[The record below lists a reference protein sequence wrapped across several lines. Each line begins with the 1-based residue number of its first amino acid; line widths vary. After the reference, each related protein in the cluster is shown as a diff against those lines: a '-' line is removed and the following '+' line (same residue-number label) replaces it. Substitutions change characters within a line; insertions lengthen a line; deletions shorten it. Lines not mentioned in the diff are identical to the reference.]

1 MTKTVFGLGVLAAVL
16 LLAGAPLMIVL
27 MNGSDIA
34 VLIGAAVLLIALG
47 WFFFAPRKAIHAT
60 SEGKNQSIEIIV
72 KGGYSPDTIQATVG
86 VPLHITFDRQESG
99 SCTEKVLIPAFRIS
113 ADLPAN
119 RRTVVTFTPDTPGT
133 YEFAC
138 GMNMVHGKLIIK
150 PAGAP
155 TVESEKV
162 QTPLEAP
169 DEYQSSGLELWAQS
183 ESDATIGRVAEIRD
197 LTRRVIIGAVLT
209 LPVLIAVM
217 GDALGVNMPSVLMN
231 HWTQLALITPVM
243 FYVGAP
249 IHTIGWLTLR
259 HRSAEMN
266 TLITLGTSAA
276 YGYSV
281 LATFAPRILP
291 TNVRAVYFEAVGVI
305 ITLIL
310 FGRLLETRAKA
321 GTGEAIR
328 ALLDLQPPT
337 ARVLR
342 NDSEIEIPVEQVLV
356 GDVVIVRPGEKI
368 PVDGIVVS
376 GRSAV
381 DESMVTGE
389 SIPVEKEQDVIVI
402 GGTLNGTG
410 SLHIRTTKIGV
421 NTVLAQIIKMVQQA
435 QATKAPIQ
443 RLADS
448 ISSIFVPAVIAISI
462 LTFASWYI
470 LGPAPAFT
478 YALVAAVSVLI
489 IACPCALGL
498 ATPLSIMVS
507 TGKGAQA
514 GVLIRSA
521 EALETAHKID
531 SVILDKT
538 GTITAGKPL
547 LTDVV
552 ALPGFDE
559 NQVLR
564 LVASAER
571 ESEHPLASAIVNG
584 ANAKGLNLA
593 KFDEFSSVTGQGVRA
608 LVENYVV
615 LVGNRKLLD
624 ENSIDSEAL
633 VEIENRLAGQGK
645 TPMLVAINGK
655 AAGVVAVAD
664 TVRLTSLASISA
676 LQRLGLRT
684 LMITGDNARTANAIG
699 AQVGILEADIRS
711 QVLPENKA
719 SAVAEL
725 QKQGHLVA
733 MVGDGIN
740 DAPAL
745 AQADVGFAIASGTD
759 AAIEAA
765 DITLMSGSLKGVVTA
780 IELSRSTM
788 TNIRQNLFFALIYN
802 GLGLPIAAGV
812 LYPVIGLRLSPM
824 IAAGAMAL
832 SSLSVVLNA
841 NRLRSWHPSP

>member
-1 MTKTVFGLGVLAAVL
+1 MSGSDTAVL
-16 LLAGAPLMIVL
+16 LGAGI
-27 MNGSDIA
+27 
-34 VLIGAAVLLIALG
+34 LLLALG
-47 WFFFAPRKAIHAT
+47 WFFFAPRKATHAA
-60 SEGKNQSIEIIV
+60 SEGANQSIEVIV

-99 SCTEKVLIPAFRIS
+99 SCTEKVIFPAFRVA

-119 RRTVVTFTPDTPGT
+119 RRTTVIFTPDAPGIF
-133 YEFAC
+133 EFAC
-138 GMNMVHGKLIIK
+138 GMNMVHGKLIINPAVSSATDYPKDFTHSDK
-150 PAGAP
+150 PI
-155 TVESEKV
+155 E
-162 QTPLEAP
+162 L
-169 DEYQSSGLELWAQS
+169 DSGGLNVFAEN
-183 ESDATIGRVAEIRD
+183 EDDAALGRVEEIRD
-197 LTRRVIIGAVLT
+197 LTRRVIVGTVLT
-209 LPVLIAVM
+209 LPVLMAVM
-217 GDALGVNMPSVLMN
+217 GDALGINIPSLLMS
-231 HWTQLALITPVM
+231 HWTQFALVTPVM
-243 FYVGAP
+243 LYVGAP
-249 IHTIGWLTLR
+249 IHSIGWLTLR

-266 TLITLGTSAA
+266 TLITLGTTAA

-281 LATFAPRILP
+281 LATFVPRILP
-291 TNVRAVYFEAVGVI
+291 TNVRSVYFEAVGVI

-310 FGRLLETRAKA
+310 FGRLLEVRAKA

-342 NDSEIEIPVEQVLV
+342 ANVEIEIPVEQVLV
-356 GDVVIVRPGEKI
+356 GDEVIVRPGEKI
-368 PVDGIVVS
+368 PVDGTVET
-376 GRSAV
+376 GHSAV

-389 SIPVEKEQDVIVI
+389 SIPVEKVPGDIVI
-402 GGTLNGTG
+402 GATINGSG
-410 SLHIRTTKIGV
+410 SLHIRTTKVGV

-462 LTFASWYI
+462 LTFTSWYI
-470 LGPAPAFT
+470 LGPAPTFT

-538 GTITAGKPL
+538 GTITAGKPV

-552 ALPGFDE
+552 
-559 NQVLR
+559 VLEGVDADY
-564 LVASAER
+564 LLGVVASAER
-571 ESEHPLASAIVNG
+571 ESEHPLASAILAG
-584 ANAKGLNLA
+584 AKEKGLILSQVA
-593 KFDEFSSVTGQGVRA
+593 EFNSLTGRGVRA
-608 LVENYVV
+608 RVNENEV
-615 LVGNRKLLD
+615 LVGNEKLLQ
-624 ENSIDSEAL
+624 ENSIDAKAL
-633 VEIENRLAGQGK
+633 VEIADRLSGQGK
-645 TPMLVAINGK
+645 TPMLVALNGK
-655 AAGVVAVAD
+655 AAGVIGVAD
-664 TVRLTSLASISA
+664 TVRPTSVASIAA
-676 LQRLGLRT
+676 LQHLGLRT
-684 LMITGDNARTANAIG
+684 LMITGDNPRTANAIG
-699 AQVGILEADIRS
+699 VQVGISEADIRA

-725 QKQGHLVA
+725 QRQGRLVA

-745 AQADVGFAIASGTD
+745 AQADVGFAVASGTD
-759 AAIEAA
+759 VAIEAA
-765 DITLMSGSLKGVVTA
+765 EITLMSGSLKGVVTA

-802 GLGLPIAAGV
+802 GLGIPIAAGV
-812 LYPVIGLRLSPM
+812 LFPLLGLRLSPM
-824 IAAGAMAL
+824 IAAAAMAL

-841 NRLRSWHPSP
+841 NRLRRWHPSI

>member
-1 MTKTVFGLGVLAAVL
+1 MTGT
-16 LLAGAPLMIVL
+16 
-27 MNGSDIA
+27 DIA
-34 VLIGAAVLLIALG
+34 VLIGAAVLLLALG
-47 WFFFAPRKAIHAT
+47 WFFFAPRRAT
-60 SEGKNQSIEIIV
+60 QARYEGTGQSIDIIV

-86 VPLHITFDRQESG
+86 VPLRITFDRQESG
-99 SCTEKVLIPAFRIS
+99 SCTEKVIIPAFRIA

-119 RRTVVTFTPDTPGT
+119 RRTTIVLTPDTPGV

-138 GMNMVHGKLIIK
+138 GMNMVHGKLIIN
-150 PAGAP
+150 PANVSAG
-155 TVESEKV
+155 TTLENKTNNENDLEHIDGSGDLGNSV
-162 QTPLEAP
+162 Q
-169 DEYQSSGLELWAQS
+169 DER
-183 ESDATIGRVAEIRD
+183 DAAIGRVEEIRD
-197 LTRRVIIGAVLT
+197 LTPRVIVGALLT

-217 GDALGVNMPSVLMN
+217 GDAIGIGIPSLLMN
-231 HWTQLALITPVM
+231 HWTQFILITPVM
-243 FYVGAP
+243 VWVGAP

-276 YGYSV
+276 YSFSV
-281 LATFAPRILP
+281 LVTFAPRVLP
-291 TNVRAVYFEAVGVI
+291 TNVRGVYFEAVGVI

-310 FGRLLETRAKA
+310 FGRLLEVKAKA

-337 ARVLR
+337 ARVR
-342 NDSEIEIPVEQVLV
+342 RGNEEIEIPIEQVLV
-356 GDVVIVRPGEKI
+356 GEEIVVRPGEKI
-368 PVDGIVVS
+368 PVDGIVET
-376 GRSAV
+376 GHSAV

-389 SIPVEKEQDVIVI
+389 SIPIEKVPGDAVI
-402 GGTLNGTG
+402 GATLNGTG
-410 SLHIRTTKIGV
+410 SLHIRTTKIGA
-421 NTVLAQIIKMVQQA
+421 NTVLAQIIKLVQQA

-462 LTFASWYI
+462 LTFTSWYI
-470 LGPAPAFT
+470 LGPAPTFT
-478 YALVAAVSVLI
+478 YALVATVSVLI

-507 TGKGAQA
+507 TGKGAQS

-538 GTITAGKPL
+538 GTITAGKPVL
-547 LTDVV
+547 IDVIV
-552 ALPGFDE
+552 LDGFDA
-559 NQVLR
+559 NTLLA
-564 LVASAER
+564 LVASAEW
-571 ESEHPLASAIVNG
+571 ESEHPLAAAIVQG
-584 ANAKGLNLA
+584 ASERALA
-593 KFDEFSSVTGQGVRA
+593 LSVVTDFNSLTGRGVRA
-608 LVENYVV
+608 SIDQHDV
-615 LVGNRKLLD
+615 LIGNKLLLD
-624 ENSIDSEAL
+624 ENRVNSTAL
-633 VEIENRLAGQGK
+633 ITIADRLSVEGK
-645 TPMLVAINGK
+645 TAMLVAVDGM
-655 AAGVVAVAD
+655 AAGVIGVAD
-664 TVRLTSLASISA
+664 TIRPTSGAAIAA

-684 LMITGDNARTANAIG
+684 LMITGDNPRTANSIG
-699 AQVGILEADIRS
+699 AQVGISESDIQS

-745 AQADVGFAIASGTD
+745 AQADVGFAIATGTD

-780 IELSRSTM
+780 IELSRATM

-802 GLGLPIAAGV
+802 GIGLPIAAGV
-812 LYPVIGLRLSPM
+812 LYPVLGLRLSPM
-824 IAAGAMAL
+824 IAAAAMAL
-832 SSLSVVLNA
+832 SSLSVVFNA
-841 NRLRSWHPSP
+841 NRLRSWQPSTTVGY

>member
-1 MTKTVFGLGVLAAVL
+1 MT
-16 LLAGAPLMIVL
+16 
-27 MNGSDIA
+27 GSDIF
-34 VLIGAAVLLIALG
+34 VLIGAAVLLVTLG
-47 WFFFAPRKAIHAT
+47 WFFFAPRRAT
-60 SEGKNQSIEIIV
+60 QVLSEGAEQSIDIIV

-86 VPLHITFDRQESG
+86 SPLRITFDRQESG
-99 SCTEKVLIPAFRIS
+99 SCTEKVIIPAFRIA

-119 RRTVVTFTPDTPGT
+119 RRTTVVFTPDIPGI

-138 GMNMVHGKLIIK
+138 GMNMVHGKLIIN
-150 PAGAP
+150 P
-155 TVESEKV
+155 TNEPPVMGVENKNTDENENGHIHGPSN
-162 QTPLEAP
+162 LESSAQ
-169 DEYQSSGLELWAQS
+169 DER
-183 ESDATIGRVAEIRD
+183 DAVIGRVLEIRD
-197 LTRRVIIGAVLT
+197 LTRRVIVGAVLT

-217 GDALGVNMPSVLMN
+217 GDALGINMPVILMN
-231 HWTQLALITPVM
+231 HWTQFVLITPVM
-243 FYVGAP
+243 FYAGAP

-266 TLITLGTSAA
+266 TLITLGTTAA
-276 YGYSV
+276 YGFSV
-281 LATFAPRILP
+281 LVTFAPGMLP
-291 TNVRAVYFEAVGVI
+291 TSVRGVYFEAVGVI

-310 FGRLLETRAKA
+310 FGRLLEVKAKA

-337 ARVLR
+337 ARVFR
-342 NDSEIEIPVEQVLV
+342 NNVEIEIPVEQVLV
-356 GDVVIVRPGEKI
+356 GDKVIVRPGEKI
-368 PVDGIVVS
+368 PVDGIVET

-389 SIPVEKEQDVIVI
+389 SIPVEKVPGDIVI
-402 GGTLNGTG
+402 GATLNGTG
-410 SLHIRTTKIGV
+410 SLHIRTTKVGV
-421 NTVLAQIIKMVQQA
+421 NTVLAQIIKLVQQA
-435 QATKAPIQ
+435 QASKAPIQ

-462 LTFASWYI
+462 LTFAAWYI
-470 LGPAPAFT
+470 LGPTPAFT

-538 GTITAGKPL
+538 GTITVGKPI

-552 ALPGFDE
+552 VVGGIEANTL
-559 NQVLR
+559 LTY
-564 LVASAER
+564 VAAAER
-571 ESEHPLASAIVNG
+571 ESEHPLASAIIEG
-584 ANAKGLNLA
+584 ASERGLILSKVA
-593 KFDEFSSVTGQGVRA
+593 EFNSFTGRGVRA
-608 LVENYVV
+608 LVDKNEI
-615 LVGNRKLLD
+615 LIGNKLLLD
-624 ENSIDSEAL
+624 ENKVDSTVLITIAD
-633 VEIENRLAGQGK
+633 RLSEEGK
-645 TPMLVAINGK
+645 TPMLVALNGQ
-655 AAGVVAVAD
+655 AAGVIGVAD
-664 TVRLTSLASISA
+664 TIRATSMASIAA

-684 LMITGDNARTANAIG
+684 LMITGDNPRTAKAIG
-699 AQVGILEADIRS
+699 AQVGIPETDIRS
-711 QVLPENKA
+711 QILPENKA
-719 SAVAEL
+719 AAVAEL
-725 QKQGHLVA
+725 QRQGHLVA

-759 AAIEAA
+759 VAIEAA

-788 TNIRQNLFFALIYN
+788 TNIQQNLFFALIYN

-812 LYPVIGLRLSPM
+812 LYPILGLRLSPM
-824 IAAGAMAL
+824 IAAAAMAL

-841 NRLRSWHPSP
+841 NRLRGWQSSI

>member
-1 MTKTVFGLGVLAAVL
+1 
-16 LLAGAPLMIVL
+16 

-34 VLIGAAVLLIALG
+34 VLIGAVFLLIVLA
-47 WFFFAPRKAIHAT
+47 WFFFAPRKATQAT
-60 SEGKNQSIEIIV
+60 TQGNNQSVEIIV

-86 VPLHITFDRQESG
+86 IPVQITFDRQESG
-99 SCTEKVLIPAFRIS
+99 SCTEKVIIPAFRIA

-119 RRTVVTFTPDTPGT
+119 RRTIVTFTPNTPGT

-138 GMNMVHGKLIIK
+138 GMNMVHGKIIIS
-150 PAGAP
+150 PAGVSDTDNKDVQAGLDSP
-155 TVESEKV
+155 VEAEPPGLGLFV
-162 QTPLEAP
+162 Q
-169 DEYQSSGLELWAQS
+169 DEN
-183 ESDATIGRVAEIRD
+183 DAAIGRVAEIRD
-197 LTRRVIIGAVLT
+197 LTRRVVIGAVLT

-217 GDALGVNMPSVLMN
+217 GDALGISIPSFLMN
-231 HWTQLALITPVM
+231 HWLQFALITPVM

-249 IHTIGWLTLR
+249 IHSIGWLTLR

-266 TLITLGTSAA
+266 TLITLGTTAA

-310 FGRLLETRAKA
+310 FGRLLEVRAKA

-342 NDSEIEIPVEQVLV
+342 NNAEIEIPVEQVVV
-356 GDVVIVRPGEKI
+356 GDEVIVRPGEKI
-368 PVDGIVVS
+368 PVDGLVES

-389 SIPVEKEQDVIVI
+389 SIPVEKGQGDIVI
-402 GGTLNGTG
+402 GATLNGTG
-410 SLHIRTTKIGV
+410 ALHIRTTRVGV

-478 YALVAAVSVLI
+478 YSLVAAVSVLI

-547 LTDVV
+547 LTDVF
-552 ALPGFDE
+552 ALTSFEED
-559 NQVLR
+559 QVLR

-571 ESEHPLASAIVNG
+571 ESEHPLASAILNG
-584 ANAKGLNLA
+584 ASTKGLVLS
-593 KFDEFSSVTGQGVRA
+593 KIEEFSSLTGRGVRA
-608 LVENYVV
+608 LVDGNIV

-624 ENSIDSEAL
+624 EYDIDSSEL
-633 VEIENRLAGQGK
+633 VNIENRLSGEGK
-645 TPMLVAINGK
+645 TAMLVALNGK

-664 TVRLTSLASISA
+664 TVRPTSSASIAA
-676 LQRLGLRT
+676 LQSLGLRT
-684 LMITGDNARTANAIG
+684 LMITGDNPRTANAIG
-699 AQVGILEADIRS
+699 AQVGISESNIRS

-719 SAVAEL
+719 SAVIEL
-725 QKQGHLVA
+725 QKEGHLVA

-745 AQADVGFAIASGTD
+745 AQADVGFAIATGTD
-759 AAIEAA
+759 VAIEAA

-812 LYPVIGLRLSPM
+812 LYPVLGLRLSPM

-841 NRLRSWHPSP
+841 NRLRYWHLSL

>member
-1 MTKTVFGLGVLAAVL
+1 MS
-16 LLAGAPLMIVL
+16 
-27 MNGSDIA
+27 GSDLA
-34 VLIGAAVLLIALG
+34 VLIGAIVLLLTLG
-47 WFFFAPRKAIHAT
+47 WFFFAPRKAIQAT
-60 SEGKNQSIEIIV
+60 SEGKDQSIEIIV

-86 VPLHITFDRQESG
+86 VPLRITFDRQESG
-99 SCTEKVLIPAFRIS
+99 SCTEKVIIPAFHIA

-119 RRTVVTFTPDTPGT
+119 RRTTVVFTPDTAGI

-138 GMNMVHGKLIIK
+138 GMNMVHGKLIIN
-150 PAGAP
+150 PAGSSVADNLKDQIP
-155 TVESEKV
+155 VEESIETNSYELDV
-162 QTPLEAP
+162 FAQ
-169 DEYQSSGLELWAQS
+169 DEN
-183 ESDATIGRVAEIRD
+183 DAAIGRVAEIQD
-197 LTRRVIIGAVLT
+197 LTRRVVIGAVLT

-217 GDALGVNMPSVLMN
+217 GDAMGIDIPSLLMN
-231 HWTQLALITPVM
+231 HWTQFALISPVM

-249 IHTIGWLTLR
+249 IHSVGWLTLR

-276 YGYSV
+276 YCYSV

-291 TNVRAVYFEAVGVI
+291 ANVRAVYFEAVGVI

-310 FGRLLETRAKA
+310 FGRLLEVRAKA

-342 NDSEIEIPVEQVLV
+342 DKAEIEIPVEQVLV
-356 GDVVIVRPGEKI
+356 GDEVIVRPGEKI
-368 PVDGIVVS
+368 PVDGIVET

-389 SIPVEKEQDVIVI
+389 SIPVAKGEGDIVI
-402 GGTLNGTG
+402 GATLNGTG
-410 SLHIRTTKIGV
+410 SLHIRTTKVGV
-421 NTVLAQIIKMVQQA
+421 NTVLAQIIKLVQQA

-462 LTFASWYI
+462 LTFAGWYI

-538 GTITAGKPL
+538 GTITVGKPL

-552 ALPGFDE
+552 ALEGFDADF
-559 NQVLR
+559 LLT

-571 ESEHPLASAIVNG
+571 ESEHPLASAIIEG
-584 ANAKGLNLA
+584 ANAKGLILS
-593 KFDEFSSVTGQGVRA
+593 KIEEFDSLTGRGVRA
-608 LVENYVV
+608 LVDKDDV
-615 LVGNRKLLD
+615 LVGNKQLLD
-624 ENSIDSEAL
+624 ENGIDSGAL
-633 VEIENRLAGQGK
+633 VEIANRLSGEGK
-645 TPMLVAINGK
+645 TPMLVALNGK
-655 AAGVVAVAD
+655 SAGVVGVAD
-664 TVRLTSLASISA
+664 TVRPTSAKSIA
-676 LQRLGLRT
+676 TLQRLGIRT
-684 LMITGDNARTANAIG
+684 LMITGDNPRTANAIG
-699 AQVGILEADIRS
+699 IQVGIPEADIRS

-719 SAVAEL
+719 NAVVEL
-725 QKQGHLVA
+725 QKQGRLVA

-745 AQADVGFAIASGTD
+745 AQADVGFAVASGTD
-759 AAIEAA
+759 VAIEAA
-765 DITLMSGSLKGVVTA
+765 DITLMSGSLKGVVIA

-802 GLGLPIAAGV
+802 GLGLPIAAGA
-812 LYPVIGLRLSPM
+812 LYPLFGLRLSPM
-824 IAAGAMAL
+824 IAAAAMAL

-841 NRLRSWHPSP
+841 NRLRSWHPSI

>member
-1 MTKTVFGLGVLAAVL
+1 MSGSDLAVLITAGAL
-16 LLAGAPLMIVL
+16 LLALA
-27 MNGSDIA
+27 
-34 VLIGAAVLLIALG
+34 
-47 WFFFAPRKAIHAT
+47 WFFFAPRKATHTT
-60 SEGKNQSIEIIV
+60 SEGNNQSIEIIV
-72 KGGYSPDTIQATVG
+72 KGGYSPDTIQATAG
-86 VPLHITFDRQESG
+86 VPLHIIFDRQESG
-99 SCTEKVLIPAFRIS
+99 SCTEKVIIPAFRIA

-119 RRTVVTFTPDTPGT
+119 RRTTVVFTPDTPGT

-138 GMNMVHGKLIIK
+138 GMNMVHGKLIVN
-150 PAGAP
+150 PASSAVADNLNFLAP
-155 TVESEKV
+155 SEKS
-162 QTPLEAP
+162 
-169 DEYQSSGLELWAQS
+169 DEIGSSSLGVFAQD
-183 ESDATIGRVAEIRD
+183 ENDAAIGRVAEIRD

-209 LPVLIAVM
+209 VPVLAVVM
-217 GDALGVNMPSVLMN
+217 GNALGISMPSLLTN
-231 HWTQLALITPVM
+231 HWTQFALITPVM

-249 IHTIGWLTLR
+249 IHSIGWLTLR

-266 TLITLGTSAA
+266 TLITLGTTAA

-281 LATFAPRILP
+281 LATFAPRVLP

-310 FGRLLETRAKA
+310 FGRLLEVRAKA

-342 NDSEIEIPVEQVLV
+342 NNVETEIPVEQVLV
-356 GDVVIVRPGEKI
+356 GDEVIVRPGEKI
-368 PVDGIVVS
+368 PVDGIVES

-389 SIPVEKEQDVIVI
+389 SIPVEKGSGDIVI
-402 GGTLNGTG
+402 GATVNGTG
-410 SLHIRTTKIGV
+410 SLHIRTSKVGV
-421 NTVLAQIIKMVQQA
+421 NTVLAQIIKLVQQA

-462 LTFASWYI
+462 LTFAGWYI

-538 GTITAGKPL
+538 GTITSGKPV
-547 LTDVV
+547 LTDIYVIEG
-552 ALPGFDE
+552 ADE
-559 NQVLR
+559 NSLLA

-571 ESEHPLASAIVNG
+571 ESEHPLASAIIDG
-584 ANAKGLNLA
+584 ATERGLKLSEVT
-593 KFDEFSSVTGQGVRA
+593 EFSSLTGRGVRA
-608 LVENYVV
+608 LVDRREIII
-615 LVGNRKLLD
+615 GNRLLFD
-624 ENSIDSEAL
+624 ENRIDSTAL
-633 VEIENRLAGQGK
+633 VAIADRFSEEGK
-645 TPMLVAINGK
+645 TPMLVALDGK
-655 AAGVVAVAD
+655 AVGVIGVAD
-664 TVRLTSLASISA
+664 TIRPTSVASIAA
-676 LQRLGLRT
+676 LQHLGLRT
-684 LMITGDNARTANAIG
+684 LMITGDNSRTANAIG
-699 AQVGILEADIRS
+699 AQVGIPEADIRS
-711 QVLPENKA
+711 QIVPENKA
-719 SAVAEL
+719 AAVAEL
-725 QKQGHLVA
+725 QKQGRLVA

-759 AAIEAA
+759 VAIEAA

-802 GLGLPIAAGV
+802 GIGLPIAAGA
-812 LYPVIGLRLSPM
+812 LYPLLGLRLNPM
-824 IAAGAMAL
+824 IAAAAMAL

-841 NRLRSWHPSP
+841 NRLRRWHPLV

>member
-1 MTKTVFGLGVLAAVL
+1 MD
-16 LLAGAPLMIVL
+16 
-27 MNGSDIA
+27 GSDLT
-34 VLIGAAVLLIALG
+34 VLIGAIVFLLAIG
-47 WFFFAPRKAIHAT
+47 WFFFAPRKATHT
-60 SEGKNQSIEIIV
+60 TREGKDQSIEIIV
-72 KGGYSPDTIQATVG
+72 KGGYSPDTIQALAG

-99 SCTEKVLIPAFRIS
+99 SCTEKVIIPAFRIA

-119 RRTVVTFTPDTPGT
+119 HRTEVVFTPDTPGV

-138 GMNMVHGKLIIK
+138 GMNMVHGKLIVSS
-150 PAGAP
+150 PAIS
-155 TVESEKV
+155 TVDISKDPALSEESTEPESNGLGSFA
-162 QTPLEAP
+162 Q
-169 DEYQSSGLELWAQS
+169 DEN
-183 ESDATIGRVAEIRD
+183 DAVIGRVAEIRD
-197 LTRRVIIGAVLT
+197 LTRRVAIGAVLT

-217 GDALGVNMPSVLMN
+217 GDALGINIPSLLMS
-231 HWTQLALITPVM
+231 HWTQFALVTPVM

-249 IHTIGWLTLR
+249 IHSIGWLTLR

-266 TLITLGTSAA
+266 TLITLGTTAA

-291 TNVRAVYFEAVGVI
+291 ANVRAVYFEAVGVI

-310 FGRLLETRAKA
+310 FGRLLEVRAKA

-342 NDSEIEIPVEQVLV
+342 NNAEIEIPVEQVLV
-356 GDVVIVRPGEKI
+356 GDEVIVRPGEKI
-368 PVDGIVVS
+368 PVDGIVET
-376 GRSAV
+376 GHSAV

-389 SIPVEKEQDVIVI
+389 SIPVEKREGDIVI
-402 GGTLNGTG
+402 GATLNGTG
-410 SLHIRTTKIGV
+410 SLHIRTTKIGQS
-421 NTVLAQIIKMVQQA
+421 TVLAQIIKMVQQA

-462 LTFASWYI
+462 LTFAGWYI

-552 ALPGFDE
+552 PLEGFDADF
-559 NQVLR
+559 LLT

-571 ESEHPLASAIVNG
+571 ESEHPLASAIIEG
-584 ANAKGLNLA
+584 ANAKGLILS
-593 KFDEFSSVTGQGVRA
+593 KIEEFNSLTGRGVRA
-608 LVENYVV
+608 LVDKNNV
-615 LVGNRKLLD
+615 LVGNKQLLD
-624 ENSIDSEAL
+624 ETGIDSSAL
-633 VEIENRLAGQGK
+633 VEIANRLSGEGK
-645 TPMLVAINGK
+645 TPMLVAVNGR
-655 AAGVVAVAD
+655 AAGVVGVAD
-664 TVRLTSLASISA
+664 TVRPTSATSIAA
-676 LQRLGLRT
+676 LQGLGLRT
-684 LMITGDNARTANAIG
+684 LMITGDNPRTANAIG
-699 AQVGILEADIRS
+699 AQVGIPETDIRS

-719 SAVAEL
+719 NAVAEL
-725 QKQGHLVA
+725 QKEGRLVA

-745 AQADVGFAIASGTD
+745 AQADVGFAVASGTD
-759 AAIEAA
+759 VAIEAA

-802 GLGLPIAAGV
+802 GLGIPIAAGT
-812 LYPVIGLRLSPM
+812 LYPLLGLRLSPM
-824 IAAGAMAL
+824 IAAAAMAL

-841 NRLRSWHPSP
+841 NRLRSWHPSI

>member
-1 MTKTVFGLGVLAAVL
+1 MSGSDISVLLGAVVL
-16 LLAGAPLMIVL
+16 LL
-27 MNGSDIA
+27 
-34 VLIGAAVLLIALG
+34 LIG
-47 WFFFAPRKAIHAT
+47 WFFFAPRKATHAT

-99 SCTEKVLIPAFRIS
+99 SCTEKVIIPAFRIA

-119 RRTVVTFTPDTPGT
+119 RRTTVVFTPDTPGT

-138 GMNMVHGKLIIK
+138 GMNMVHGKLIIN
-150 PAGAP
+150 PAGSSVVGNLKDNASAEKQ
-155 TVESEKV
+155 VEIE
-162 QTPLEAP
+162 
-169 DEYQSSGLELWAQS
+169 SSDLGIFAQD
-183 ESDATIGRVAEIRD
+183 ESDAAIGRVAEIQD

-217 GDALGVNMPSVLMN
+217 GDALGINIPSLLMN
-231 HWTQLALITPVM
+231 HWTQFALITPVM

-249 IHTIGWLTLR
+249 IHSIGWLTLR

-266 TLITLGTSAA
+266 TLITLGTTAA

-310 FGRLLETRAKA
+310 FGRLLEVRAKA

-342 NDSEIEIPVEQVLV
+342 NNVEIEIPVEQVLV
-356 GDVVIVRPGEKI
+356 GDEVIVRPGEKI
-368 PVDGIVVS
+368 PVDGIVET

-389 SIPVEKEQDVIVI
+389 SIPVEKGQGDIVI
-402 GGTLNGTG
+402 GATLNGTG
-410 SLHIRTTKIGV
+410 SLHIRTTKVGV

-462 LTFASWYI
+462 LTFAGWYI

-552 ALPGFDE
+552 ALEGVDADY
-559 NQVLR
+559 LLT

-571 ESEHPLASAIVNG
+571 ESEHPLASAIIEG
-584 ANAKGLNLA
+584 ARTKGLILS
-593 KFDEFSSVTGQGVRA
+593 KIEEFNSLTGRGVHA
-608 LVENYVV
+608 LIDKNDV
-615 LVGNRKLLD
+615 LVGNKQLLD
-624 ENSIDSEAL
+624 DNGIDSSAL
-633 VEIENRLAGQGK
+633 VEIANRLSGEGK
-645 TPMLVAINGK
+645 TPMLVALNGK
-655 AAGVVAVAD
+655 AAGVVGVAD
-664 TVRLTSLASISA
+664 TVRPTSVSSIAA
-676 LQRLGLRT
+676 LQHLGLRT
-684 LMITGDNARTANAIG
+684 LMITGDNPRTANAIG
-699 AQVGILEADIRS
+699 AQVGISEADIRS

-719 SAVAEL
+719 TAVAEL

-745 AQADVGFAIASGTD
+745 AQADVGFAIATGTD
-759 AAIEAA
+759 VAIEAA

-780 IELSRSTM
+780 IELSRSAM

-802 GLGLPIAAGV
+802 GLGLPIAAGA
-812 LYPVIGLRLSPM
+812 LYPLLGLRLSPM
-824 IAAGAMAL
+824 IAAAAMAL

-841 NRLRSWHPSP
+841 NRLRSWHPSN

>member
-1 MTKTVFGLGVLAAVL
+1 
-16 LLAGAPLMIVL
+16 
-27 MNGSDIA
+27 MNGSDLA
-34 VLIGAAVLLIALG
+34 VLIGAIVLLLVIG
-47 WFFFAPRKAIHAT
+47 WFFFAPRKATHAT

-72 KGGYSPDTIQATVG
+72 KGGYSPDIIQATVG
-86 VPLHITFDRQESG
+86 VPLNITFDRQESG
-99 SCTEKVLIPAFRIS
+99 SCTEKVIIPAFRIA

-119 RRTVVTFTPDTPGT
+119 RRTTVVFTPDTPGT
-133 YEFAC
+133 YEFTC
-138 GMNMVHGKLIIK
+138 GMNMVHGKLIIN
-150 PAGAP
+150 PADASVTDKMKDEIP
-155 TVESEKV
+155 IEESNEIESTGIGV
-162 QTPLEAP
+162 FAQ
-169 DEYQSSGLELWAQS
+169 DEE
-183 ESDATIGRVAEIRD
+183 DAAIGRVAEIQD
-197 LTRRVIIGAVLT
+197 LTRRVIIGTVLT
-209 LPVLIAVM
+209 LPVLIAVT
-217 GDALGVNMPSVLMN
+217 GDALGINIPLFLMN
-231 HWTQLALITPVM
+231 HWTQFALITPVM

-249 IHTIGWLTLR
+249 IHSIGWLTLR

-266 TLITLGTSAA
+266 TLITLGTTAA

-310 FGRLLETRAKA
+310 FGRLLEVRAKA

-342 NDSEIEIPVEQVLV
+342 NNAEIEIPVEQVLV
-356 GDVVIVRPGEKI
+356 GDEVIVRPGEKI
-368 PVDGIVVS
+368 PVDGIVET
-376 GRSAV
+376 GHSAV

-389 SIPVEKEQDVIVI
+389 SIPVEKGESDIVI
-402 GGTLNGTG
+402 GATLNGTG
-410 SLHIRTTKIGV
+410 SLHIRTTKVGQ

-462 LTFASWYI
+462 LTFAGWYI

-552 ALPGFDE
+552 ALKDFDADY
-559 NQVLR
+559 LLT

-571 ESEHPLASAIVNG
+571 ESEHPLASAILEG
-584 ANAKGLNLA
+584 ANTKGLALS
-593 KFDEFSSVTGQGVRA
+593 KIEEFNSLTGRGVRA
-608 LVENYVV
+608 LVDNNNV
-615 LVGNRKLLD
+615 LVGNKQLLD
-624 ENSIDSEAL
+624 DNGIDSSAL
-633 VEIENRLAGQGK
+633 VEVANRLSGEGK
-645 TPMLVAINGK
+645 TPMLVALNGK
-655 AAGVVAVAD
+655 AAGVVGVAD
-664 TVRLTSLASISA
+664 TVRPTSITSIAA

-684 LMITGDNARTANAIG
+684 LMITGDNPRTANAIG
-699 AQVGILEADIRS
+699 AQVGILETDIRS

-759 AAIEAA
+759 VAIEAA

-802 GLGLPIAAGV
+802 GLGIPIAAGA
-812 LYPVIGLRLSPM
+812 LYPLLGLRLSPM
-824 IAAGAMAL
+824 IAAAAMAL

-841 NRLRSWHPSP
+841 NRLRSWHPST

>member
-1 MTKTVFGLGVLAAVL
+1 MS
-16 LLAGAPLMIVL
+16 I
-27 MNGSDIA
+27 SDLA
-34 VLIGAAVLLIALG
+34 VLIGAVALLLALG
-47 WFFFAPRKAIHAT
+47 WFFFAPRKATHAT
-60 SEGKNQSIEIIV
+60 SEGRNQSIEIIV

-99 SCTEKVLIPAFRIS
+99 SCTEKVIIPAFRIA

-119 RRTVVTFTPDTPGT
+119 RRTIVVFTPDTPGT

-138 GMNMVHGKLIIK
+138 GMNMVHGKLIIN
-150 PAGAP
+150 PAENLVVDNVKDN
-155 TVESEKV
+155 TSTEKQVEIESN
-162 QTPLEAP
+162 
-169 DEYQSSGLELWAQS
+169 ELGVFAQD
-183 ESDATIGRVAEIRD
+183 ESDAAIGRISEIRD
-197 LTRRVIIGAVLT
+197 LTRRVIAGTVLT
-209 LPVLIAVM
+209 LPVLLAVM
-217 GDALGVNMPSVLMN
+217 GNALGINVPSLLMN
-231 HWTQLALITPVM
+231 HWTQFALITPVM

-249 IHTIGWLTLR
+249 IHSIGWLTLR

-281 LATFAPRILP
+281 LATLAPRILP

-310 FGRLLETRAKA
+310 FGRLLEVRAKA

-342 NDSEIEIPVEQVLV
+342 NNSEIEIPVEQVLV
-356 GDVVIVRPGEKI
+356 GDEVIVRPGEKI
-368 PVDGIVVS
+368 PVDGVVET
-376 GRSAV
+376 GRSAI

-389 SIPVEKEQDVIVI
+389 SIPVEKGPGDIVI
-402 GGTLNGTG
+402 GATLNGTG
-410 SLHIRTTKIGV
+410 SLHIRTTKVGV

-462 LTFASWYI
+462 LTFAGWYI
-470 LGPAPAFT
+470 LGPAPTFT

-521 EALETAHKID
+521 EALEAAHKID

-538 GTITAGKPL
+538 GTITMGKPL

-552 ALPGFDE
+552 VVEGVDADYL
-559 NQVLR
+559 LS

-571 ESEHPLASAIVNG
+571 ESEHPLASAIIDG
-584 ANAKGLNLA
+584 ASMKGLILS
-593 KFDEFSSVTGQGVRA
+593 KVEEFNSLTGRGVRA
-608 LVENYVV
+608 LVDKNDV
-615 LVGNRKLLD
+615 LVGNKKLLD
-624 ENSIDSEAL
+624 ENGIDSNTL
-633 VEIENRLAGQGK
+633 DEIANRLSGEGK
-645 TPMLVAINGK
+645 TPMLIAINGK
-655 AAGVVAVAD
+655 AAGVVGVAD
-664 TVRLTSLASISA
+664 TVRPTSFASIAA

-684 LMITGDNARTANAIG
+684 LMITGDNPRTASAIG
-699 AQVGILEADIRS
+699 AQVGIAENDIRS

-719 SAVAEL
+719 TAVAEL

-745 AQADVGFAIASGTD
+745 AQADVGFAVASGTD
-759 AAIEAA
+759 VAIEAA
-765 DITLMSGSLKGVVTA
+765 DITLMSGSLRGVVTA

-788 TNIRQNLFFALIYN
+788 TNIRQNLFFALVYN
-802 GLGLPIAAGV
+802 GLGIPIAAGA
-812 LYPVIGLRLSPM
+812 LYPLFGLRLSPM
-824 IAAGAMAL
+824 IAAAAMAL

-841 NRLRSWHPSP
+841 NTLRRWHPST

>member
-1 MTKTVFGLGVLAAVL
+1 MNGSDLAVLIGVAVL
-16 LLAGAPLMIVL
+16 LL
-27 MNGSDIA
+27 S
-34 VLIGAAVLLIALG
+34 LG
-47 WFFFAPRKAIHAT
+47 WFFFGPRKAIHAT
-60 SEGKNQSIEIIV
+60 SEGNSQSIEIIV
-72 KGGYSPDTIQATVG
+72 KGGYSPDTVQATVG

-99 SCTEKVLIPAFRIS
+99 SCTEKVIIPAFRIA

-119 RRTVVTFTPDTPGT
+119 RRTTVVFTPDTPGI

-138 GMNMVHGKLIIK
+138 GMNMVHGKLIIN
-150 PAGAP
+150 PAGSPVANNVKDDAS
-155 TVESEKV
+155 TEKQVEIE
-162 QTPLEAP
+162 
-169 DEYQSSGLELWAQS
+169 SSDLGGFAQD
-183 ESDATIGRVAEIRD
+183 ESDAAIGRVAEIQD
-197 LTRRVIIGAVLT
+197 LTRRVIIGTVLT

-217 GDALGVNMPSVLMN
+217 GDALGINIPSLLMN
-231 HWTQLALITPVM
+231 HWTQFALITPVM

-249 IHTIGWLTLR
+249 IHSIGWLTLR

-266 TLITLGTSAA
+266 TLITLGTTAA
-276 YGYSV
+276 YGYSA

-291 TNVRAVYFEAVGVI
+291 MNVRAVYFEAVGVI

-310 FGRLLETRAKA
+310 FGRLLEVRAKA

-342 NDSEIEIPVEQVLV
+342 NDVEIEIPVEQVVV
-356 GDVVIVRPGEKI
+356 GDEVIVRPGEKI
-368 PVDGIVVS
+368 PVDGIVET
-376 GRSAV
+376 GRSAI

-389 SIPVEKEQDVIVI
+389 SIPVEKLHGDIVI
-402 GGTLNGTG
+402 GATLNGTG
-410 SLHIRTTKIGV
+410 ALHIRTTKIGV

-462 LTFASWYI
+462 LTFAGWYI

-521 EALETAHKID
+521 EALENAHKID

-547 LTDVV
+547 LTDVY
-552 ALPGFDE
+552 L
-559 NQVLR
+559 LT

-571 ESEHPLASAIVNG
+571 ESEHPLASAIIEG
-584 ANAKGLNLA
+584 AKTKGLILS
-593 KFDEFSSVTGQGVRA
+593 KIEEFNSLTGRGVRA
-608 LVENYVV
+608 LINKNDV
-615 LVGNRKLLD
+615 LVGNNKLLE
-624 ENSIDSEAL
+624 ENGIDSSAL
-633 VEIENRLAGQGK
+633 VEIANRLSEEGK
-645 TPMLVAINGK
+645 TPMLVALNGK

-664 TVRLTSLASISA
+664 TVRPTSVKSIAA
-676 LQRLGLRT
+676 LQALGLRT
-684 LMITGDNARTANAIG
+684 LMITGDNPRTANAIG
-699 AQVGILEADIRS
+699 AQVGIAETDIRS

-719 SAVAEL
+719 AAVAEL

-745 AQADVGFAIASGTD
+745 AQADVGTGGNSKTD
-759 AAIEAA
+759 VAIEAA

-802 GLGLPIAAGV
+802 GLGLPIAAGA
-812 LYPVIGLRLSPM
+812 LYPLLGLRLSPM

-841 NRLRSWHPSP
+841 NRLRK

>member
-1 MTKTVFGLGVLAAVL
+1 
-16 LLAGAPLMIVL
+16 
-27 MNGSDIA
+27 MNGSDLA
-34 VLIGAAVLLIALG
+34 VLIGAVVLLLLIG
-47 WFFFAPRKAIHAT
+47 WFFFAPRKATHAT

-99 SCTEKVLIPAFRIS
+99 SCTEKVIIPAFRIA

-119 RRTVVTFTPDTPGT
+119 RRTTVVFTPDTPGT

-138 GMNMVHGKLIIK
+138 GMNMVHGKLIIN
-150 PAGAP
+150 PARTSVGDDLKDNASAEKQIEI
-155 TVESEKV
+155 ES
-162 QTPLEAP
+162 T
-169 DEYQSSGLELWAQS
+169 GLDVFAQN
-183 ESDATIGRVAEIRD
+183 ESDAAIGRVAEIQD
-197 LTRRVIIGAVLT
+197 LTRRVILGTVLT

-217 GDALGVNMPSVLMN
+217 GDALGINIPSLLMN
-231 HWTQLALITPVM
+231 HWTQFALITPVM

-249 IHTIGWLTLR
+249 IHSIGWLTLR

-266 TLITLGTSAA
+266 TLITLGTTAA

-310 FGRLLETRAKA
+310 FGRLLEVRAKA
-321 GTGEAIR
+321 GTGESIR

-342 NDSEIEIPVEQVLV
+342 NNVEIEIPVEQVLV
-356 GDVVIVRPGEKI
+356 GDEVIVRPGEKI
-368 PVDGIVVS
+368 PVDGVVET

-389 SIPVEKEQDVIVI
+389 SIPVEKGQGDIVI
-402 GGTLNGTG
+402 GATLNGTG
-410 SLHIRTTKIGV
+410 SLHIRTTKVGV

-448 ISSIFVPAVIAISI
+448 ISSIFVPAVMAISI
-462 LTFASWYI
+462 LTFAGWYI
-470 LGPAPAFT
+470 LGPAPTFT

-521 EALETAHKID
+521 EALEIAHKID

-552 ALPGFDE
+552 ALEGVDADY
-559 NQVLR
+559 LLT
-564 LVASAER
+564 LVASTER
-571 ESEHPLASAIVNG
+571 ESEHPLASAIIEG
-584 ANAKGLNLA
+584 ARTKGLILS
-593 KFDEFSSVTGQGVRA
+593 KIEEFNSLTGRGVRA
-608 LVENYVV
+608 LIDKNDV
-615 LVGNRKLLD
+615 LVGNKQLLD
-624 ENSIDSEAL
+624 DNGIDSSAL
-633 VEIENRLAGQGK
+633 VEIANRLSGEGK
-645 TPMLVAINGK
+645 TPMLVALNGK
-655 AAGVVAVAD
+655 AAGVVGVAD
-664 TVRLTSLASISA
+664 TVRSTSVTSIAA
-676 LQRLGLRT
+676 LQHLGLRT
-684 LMITGDNARTANAIG
+684 LMITGDNPRTANAIG
-699 AQVGILEADIRS
+699 AQVGISEADIRS

-719 SAVAEL
+719 NAVAEL

-745 AQADVGFAIASGTD
+745 AQADVGFAIATGTD
-759 AAIEAA
+759 VAIEAA

-780 IELSRSTM
+780 IELSRSAM
-788 TNIRQNLFFALIYN
+788 TNIRQNLFFALVYN
-802 GLGLPIAAGV
+802 GLGLPIAAGA
-812 LYPVIGLRLSPM
+812 LYPLLGLRLSPM
-824 IAAGAMAL
+824 IAAAAMAL

-841 NRLRSWHPSP
+841 NRLRSWHPST

>member
-1 MTKTVFGLGVLAAVL
+1 MH
-16 LLAGAPLMIVL
+16 
-27 MNGSDIA
+27 GSDIA
-34 VLIGAAVLLIALG
+34 VLIGAVGLLIALG
-47 WFFFAPRKAIHAT
+47 WFFFAPRKAT
-60 SEGKNQSIEIIV
+60 QVTTQGNNQSVEIIV

-86 VPLHITFDRQESG
+86 IPVQITFDRQESG
-99 SCTEKVLIPAFRIS
+99 SCTEKVIIPAFRIA

-119 RRTVVTFTPDTPGT
+119 RRTVVTFTPDAPGT

-138 GMNMVHGKLIIK
+138 GMNMVHGKIIIN
-150 PAGAP
+150 PAVVSDTDSKTVQAP
-155 TVESEKV
+155 FENPVE
-162 QTPLEAP
+162 T
-169 DEYQSSGLELWAQS
+169 QSTALDLFAQD
-183 ESDATIGRVAEIRD
+183 ESDAAIGRVAEIRD
-197 LTRRVIIGAVLT
+197 LTRRVVIGAVLT

-217 GDALGVNMPSVLMN
+217 GDALGINIPSFLMN
-231 HWTQLALITPVM
+231 HWTQFALITPVM

-310 FGRLLETRAKA
+310 FGRLLEVRAKA

-342 NDSEIEIPVEQVLV
+342 NNTEIEIPVEQVVV
-356 GDVVIVRPGEKI
+356 GDEVIVRPGEKI
-368 PVDGIVVS
+368 PVDGIVES

-389 SIPVEKEQDVIVI
+389 SIPVEKGQGDIVI
-402 GGTLNGTG
+402 GATLNGTG
-410 SLHIRTTKIGV
+410 ALHIRTTKVGV

-478 YALVAAVSVLI
+478 YSLVAAVSVLI

-552 ALPGFDE
+552 ALTGFEED
-559 NQVLR
+559 QVLR

-571 ESEHPLASAIVNG
+571 ESEHPLASAIITG
-584 ANAKGLNLA
+584 ASTKGLVLS
-593 KFDEFSSVTGQGVRA
+593 KIEEFSSLTGRGVRA
-608 LVENYVV
+608 LVDGNIV

-624 ENSIDSEAL
+624 ENGIDSSEL
-633 VEIENRLAGQGK
+633 VDVENRLSGEGK
-645 TPMLVAINGK
+645 TAMLVALNGK

-664 TVRLTSLASISA
+664 TVRPTSSASIAA
-676 LQRLGLRT
+676 LQGLGLRT
-684 LMITGDNARTANAIG
+684 LMITGDNPRTANAIG
-699 AQVGILEADIRS
+699 AQVGISESDIRS

-719 SAVAEL
+719 SAVIEL
-725 QKQGHLVA
+725 QKQGHRVA

-745 AQADVGFAIASGTD
+745 AQADVGFAIATGTD
-759 AAIEAA
+759 VAIEAA

-812 LYPVIGLRLSPM
+812 LYPVFGLRLSPM
-824 IAAGAMAL
+824 IAAAAMAL

-841 NRLRSWHPSP
+841 NRLRSWHPSL

>member
-1 MTKTVFGLGVLAAVL
+1 MS
-16 LLAGAPLMIVL
+16 
-27 MNGSDIA
+27 GSDLA
-34 VLIGAAVLLIALG
+34 VLIGAVVLLLALG
-47 WFFFAPRKAIHAT
+47 WFFFAPRKAT
-60 SEGKNQSIEIIV
+60 QTTNEGGSQRIEIIV

-99 SCTEKVLIPAFRIS
+99 SCTEKVIIPAFRIA

-119 RRTVVTFTPDTPGT
+119 RRTTVVFTPETPGI

-138 GMNMVHGKLIIK
+138 GMNMVRGRLIINPPGSSVADNMK
-150 PAGAP
+150 DQVPA
-155 TVESEKV
+155 EK
-162 QTPLEAP
+162 QIEI
-169 DEYQSSGLELWAQS
+169 ESSGLDVFAQDES
-183 ESDATIGRVAEIRD
+183 EAAIGRVAEIQD
-197 LTRRVIIGAVLT
+197 LTRRVIIGTVLT

-217 GDALGVNMPSVLMN
+217 GDALGISIPPLLMN
-231 HWTQLALITPVM
+231 HWTQFALITPVM
-243 FYVGAP
+243 IYVGAP
-249 IHTIGWLTLR
+249 IHSIGWLTLR

-266 TLITLGTSAA
+266 TLITLGTTAA
-276 YGYSV
+276 YSYSV
-281 LATFAPRILP
+281 LATFTPRILP

-310 FGRLLETRAKA
+310 FGRLLEVRAKA

-342 NDSEIEIPVEQVLV
+342 NNAEIQIPVEQVLV
-356 GDVVIVRPGEKI
+356 GDEVIVRPGEKI
-368 PVDGIVVS
+368 PVDGIVMT
-376 GRSAV
+376 GRSAI

-389 SIPVEKEQDVIVI
+389 SIPVEKGQGDVVI
-402 GGTLNGTG
+402 GATLNGTG
-410 SLHIRTTKIGV
+410 ALHIRTTKVGV

-448 ISSIFVPAVIAISI
+448 ISSIFVPAVIAIAI
-462 LTFASWYI
+462 LTFAGWYI

-552 ALPGFDE
+552 AVEGVDADYL
-559 NQVLR
+559 LT

-571 ESEHPLASAIVNG
+571 ESEHPLASAIING
-584 ANAKGLNLA
+584 AKTKGLVLSRLE
-593 KFDEFSSVTGQGVRA
+593 EFNSLTGRGVRA
-608 LVENYVV
+608 LIDKNDV
-615 LVGNRKLLD
+615 LVGNKQLLD
-624 ENSIDSEAL
+624 DYTIDSSAL
-633 VEIENRLAGQGK
+633 VEIANRLSGEGK
-645 TPMLVAINGK
+645 TPMLVAVNGK
-655 AAGVVAVAD
+655 AAGVVGVAD
-664 TVRLTSLASISA
+664 TVRPTSASSIAA

-684 LMITGDNARTANAIG
+684 LMITGDNPRTASAIG
-699 AQVGILEADIRS
+699 TQVGIPEVDIRS

-719 SAVAEL
+719 NAVAEL
-725 QKQGHLVA
+725 QKQGCLVA

-745 AQADVGFAIASGTD
+745 AQADVGFAIATGTD
-759 AAIEAA
+759 VAIEAA
-765 DITLMSGSLKGVVTA
+765 DITLMSGSLKGVVSA

-802 GLGLPIAAGV
+802 GLGLPIAAGA
-812 LYPVIGLRLSPM
+812 LYPLLGLRLSPI
-824 IAAGAMAL
+824 IAAAAMAL

-841 NRLRSWHPSP
+841 NRLRRWNPSI

>member
-1 MTKTVFGLGVLAAVL
+1 
-16 LLAGAPLMIVL
+16 
-27 MNGSDIA
+27 MNGSDLA
-34 VLIGAAVLLIALG
+34 VLIGAVVLLLLIG
-47 WFFFAPRKAIHAT
+47 WFFFAPRKATHAK

-99 SCTEKVLIPAFRIS
+99 SCTEKVIIPAFRIA

-119 RRTVVTFTPDTPGT
+119 RRTTVVFTPDTPGT

-138 GMNMVHGKLIIK
+138 GMNMVHGKLIIN
-150 PAGAP
+150 PARTSVGDDLKDNASAEKQIEI
-155 TVESEKV
+155 ES
-162 QTPLEAP
+162 T
-169 DEYQSSGLELWAQS
+169 GLDVFAQN
-183 ESDATIGRVAEIRD
+183 ESDAAIGRVAEIQD
-197 LTRRVIIGAVLT
+197 LTRRVILGTVLT

-217 GDALGVNMPSVLMN
+217 GDALGTNIPSLLMN
-231 HWTQLALITPVM
+231 HWTQFALITPVM

-249 IHTIGWLTLR
+249 IHSIGWLTLR

-266 TLITLGTSAA
+266 TLITLGTTAA

-310 FGRLLETRAKA
+310 FGRLLEVRAKA

-342 NDSEIEIPVEQVLV
+342 NNVEIEIPVEQVLV
-356 GDVVIVRPGEKI
+356 GDEVIVRPGEKI
-368 PVDGIVVS
+368 PVDGVVET

-389 SIPVEKEQDVIVI
+389 SIPVEKGQGDIVI
-402 GGTLNGTG
+402 GATLNGTG
-410 SLHIRTTKIGV
+410 SLHIRTTKVGV

-448 ISSIFVPAVIAISI
+448 ISSIFVPAVMAISI
-462 LTFASWYI
+462 LTFAGWYI

-552 ALPGFDE
+552 ALEGVDADY
-559 NQVLR
+559 LLT
-564 LVASAER
+564 LVASTER
-571 ESEHPLASAIVNG
+571 ESEHPLASAIIEG
-584 ANAKGLNLA
+584 ARTKGLILS
-593 KFDEFSSVTGQGVRA
+593 KIEEFNSLTGRGVRA
-608 LVENYVV
+608 LIDKNDV
-615 LVGNRKLLD
+615 LVGNKQLLD
-624 ENSIDSEAL
+624 DNGIDSSAL
-633 VEIENRLAGQGK
+633 VEIANRLSGEGK
-645 TPMLVAINGK
+645 TPMLVALNGK
-655 AAGVVAVAD
+655 AAGVVGVAD
-664 TVRLTSLASISA
+664 TVRSTSVTSIAA
-676 LQRLGLRT
+676 LQHLGLRT
-684 LMITGDNARTANAIG
+684 LMITGDNPRTAKAIG
-699 AQVGILEADIRS
+699 AQVGISEADIRS

-719 SAVAEL
+719 NAVAEL

-745 AQADVGFAIASGTD
+745 AQADVGFAIATGTD
-759 AAIEAA
+759 VAIEAA

-780 IELSRSTM
+780 IELSRSAM
-788 TNIRQNLFFALIYN
+788 TNIRQNLFFALVYN
-802 GLGLPIAAGV
+802 GLGLPIAAGA
-812 LYPVIGLRLSPM
+812 LYPLLGLRLSPM
-824 IAAGAMAL
+824 IAAAAMAL

-841 NRLRSWHPSP
+841 NRLRSWHPST

>member
-1 MTKTVFGLGVLAAVL
+1 MNGSDLAVLIGVAVL
-16 LLAGAPLMIVL
+16 LL
-27 MNGSDIA
+27 S
-34 VLIGAAVLLIALG
+34 LG
-47 WFFFAPRKAIHAT
+47 WFFFGPRKAIHAT
-60 SEGKNQSIEIIV
+60 SEGNSQSIEIIV
-72 KGGYSPDTIQATVG
+72 KGGYSPDTVQATVG

-99 SCTEKVLIPAFRIS
+99 SCTEKVIIPAFRIA

-119 RRTVVTFTPDTPGT
+119 RRTTVVFTPDTPGI

-138 GMNMVHGKLIIK
+138 GMNMVHGKLIIN
-150 PAGAP
+150 PAGSPVANNVKDDAS
-155 TVESEKV
+155 TEKQVEIE
-162 QTPLEAP
+162 
-169 DEYQSSGLELWAQS
+169 SSDLGGFAQD
-183 ESDATIGRVAEIRD
+183 ESDAAIGRVAEIQD
-197 LTRRVIIGAVLT
+197 LTRRVIIGTVLT

-217 GDALGVNMPSVLMN
+217 GDALGINIPSLLMN
-231 HWTQLALITPVM
+231 HWTQFALITPVM

-249 IHTIGWLTLR
+249 IHSIGWLTLR

-266 TLITLGTSAA
+266 TLITLGTTAA
-276 YGYSV
+276 YGYSA

-291 TNVRAVYFEAVGVI
+291 MNVRAVYFEAVGVI

-310 FGRLLETRAKA
+310 FGRLLEVRAKA

-342 NDSEIEIPVEQVLV
+342 NDVEIEIPVEQVVV
-356 GDVVIVRPGEKI
+356 GDEVIVRPGEKI
-368 PVDGIVVS
+368 PVDGIVET
-376 GRSAV
+376 GRSAI

-389 SIPVEKEQDVIVI
+389 SIPVEKLHGDIVI
-402 GGTLNGTG
+402 GATLNGTG
-410 SLHIRTTKIGV
+410 ALHIRTTKIGV

-462 LTFASWYI
+462 LTFAGWYI
-470 LGPAPAFT
+470 LAFT

-521 EALETAHKID
+521 EALENAHKID

-552 ALPGFDE
+552 TLEGVDADYL
-559 NQVLR
+559 LT

-571 ESEHPLASAIVNG
+571 ESEHPLASAIIEG
-584 ANAKGLNLA
+584 AKTKGLILS
-593 KFDEFSSVTGQGVRA
+593 KIEEFNSLTGRGVRA
-608 LVENYVV
+608 LKNKNDV
-615 LVGNRKLLD
+615 LVGNNKLLE
-624 ENSIDSEAL
+624 ENGIDSSAL
-633 VEIENRLAGQGK
+633 VEIANRLSEEGK
-645 TPMLVAINGK
+645 TPMLVALNGK

-664 TVRLTSLASISA
+664 TVRPTSVKSIAA
-676 LQRLGLRT
+676 LQALGLRT
-684 LMITGDNARTANAIG
+684 LMITGDNPRTANAIG
-699 AQVGILEADIRS
+699 AQVGIAETDIRS

-719 SAVAEL
+719 AAVAEL

-745 AQADVGFAIASGTD
+745 AQADVGFAIATGTD
-759 AAIEAA
+759 VAIEAA

-802 GLGLPIAAGV
+802 GLGLPIAAGA
-812 LYPVIGLRLSPM
+812 LYPLLGLRLSPM

-841 NRLRSWHPSP
+841 NRLRK

>member
-1 MTKTVFGLGVLAAVL
+1 MNGSDLAVLIGVAVL
-16 LLAGAPLMIVL
+16 LL
-27 MNGSDIA
+27 S
-34 VLIGAAVLLIALG
+34 LG
-47 WFFFAPRKAIHAT
+47 WFFFGPRKAIHAT
-60 SEGKNQSIEIIV
+60 SEGNSQSIEIIV
-72 KGGYSPDTIQATVG
+72 KGGYSPDTVQATVG

-99 SCTEKVLIPAFRIS
+99 SCTEKVIIPAFRIA

-119 RRTVVTFTPDTPGT
+119 RRTTVVFTPDTPGI

-138 GMNMVHGKLIIK
+138 GMNMVHGKLIIN
-150 PAGAP
+150 PAGSPVANNVKDDAS
-155 TVESEKV
+155 TEKQVEIE
-162 QTPLEAP
+162 
-169 DEYQSSGLELWAQS
+169 SSDLGGFAQD
-183 ESDATIGRVAEIRD
+183 ESDAAIGRVAEIQD
-197 LTRRVIIGAVLT
+197 LTRRVIIGTVLT

-217 GDALGVNMPSVLMN
+217 GDALGINIPSLLMN
-231 HWTQLALITPVM
+231 HWTQFALITPVM

-249 IHTIGWLTLR
+249 IHSIGWLTLR

-266 TLITLGTSAA
+266 TLITLGTTAA
-276 YGYSV
+276 YGYSA

-291 TNVRAVYFEAVGVI
+291 MNVRAVYFEAVGVI

-310 FGRLLETRAKA
+310 FGRLLEVRAKA

-342 NDSEIEIPVEQVLV
+342 NDVEIEIPVEQVVV
-356 GDVVIVRPGEKI
+356 GDEVIVRPGEKI
-368 PVDGIVVS
+368 PVDGIVET
-376 GRSAV
+376 GRSAI

-389 SIPVEKEQDVIVI
+389 SIPVEKLHGDIVI
-402 GGTLNGTG
+402 GATLNGTG
-410 SLHIRTTKIGV
+410 ALHIRTTKIGV

-462 LTFASWYI
+462 LTFAGWYI

-521 EALETAHKID
+521 EALENAHKID

-552 ALPGFDE
+552 TLEGVDADYL
-559 NQVLR
+559 LT

-571 ESEHPLASAIVNG
+571 ESEHPLASAIIEG
-584 ANAKGLNLA
+584 AKTKGLILS
-593 KFDEFSSVTGQGVRA
+593 KIEEFNSLTGRGVRA
-608 LVENYVV
+608 LINKNDV
-615 LVGNRKLLD
+615 LVGNNKLLE
-624 ENSIDSEAL
+624 ENGIDSSAL
-633 VEIENRLAGQGK
+633 VEIANRLSEEGK
-645 TPMLVAINGK
+645 TPMLVALNGK

-664 TVRLTSLASISA
+664 TVRPTSVKSIAA
-676 LQRLGLRT
+676 LQALGLRT
-684 LMITGDNARTANAIG
+684 LMITGDNPRTANAIG
-699 AQVGILEADIRS
+699 AQVGIAETDIRS

-719 SAVAEL
+719 AAVAEL

-745 AQADVGFAIASGTD
+745 AQADVGFAIATGTD
-759 AAIEAA
+759 VAIEAA

-802 GLGLPIAAGV
+802 GLGLPIAAGA
-812 LYPVIGLRLSPM
+812 LYPLLGLRLSPM

-841 NRLRSWHPSP
+841 NRLRK

>member
-1 MTKTVFGLGVLAAVL
+1 
-16 LLAGAPLMIVL
+16 
-27 MNGSDIA
+27 MNGSDLA
-34 VLIGAAVLLIALG
+34 VLIGAVVLLLLIG
-47 WFFFAPRKAIHAT
+47 WFFFAPRKATHAT

-99 SCTEKVLIPAFRIS
+99 SCTEKVIIPAFRIA

-119 RRTVVTFTPDTPGT
+119 RRTTVVFTPDTPGT

-138 GMNMVHGKLIIK
+138 GMNMVHGKLIIN
-150 PAGAP
+150 PARTSVGDDLKDNASAEKQIEI
-155 TVESEKV
+155 ES
-162 QTPLEAP
+162 T
-169 DEYQSSGLELWAQS
+169 GLDVFAQN
-183 ESDATIGRVAEIRD
+183 ESDAAIGRVAEIQD
-197 LTRRVIIGAVLT
+197 LTRRVILGTVLT

-217 GDALGVNMPSVLMN
+217 GDALGINIPSLLMN
-231 HWTQLALITPVM
+231 HWTQFALITPVM

-249 IHTIGWLTLR
+249 IHSIGWLTLR

-266 TLITLGTSAA
+266 TLITLGTTAA

-310 FGRLLETRAKA
+310 FGRLLEVRAKA
-321 GTGEAIR
+321 GTGESIR

-342 NDSEIEIPVEQVLV
+342 NNVEIEIPVEQVLV
-356 GDVVIVRPGEKI
+356 GDEVIVRPGEKI
-368 PVDGIVVS
+368 PVDGVVET

-389 SIPVEKEQDVIVI
+389 SIPVEKGQGDIVI
-402 GGTLNGTG
+402 GATLNGTG
-410 SLHIRTTKIGV
+410 SLHIRTTKVGV

-448 ISSIFVPAVIAISI
+448 ISSIFVPAVMAISI
-462 LTFASWYI
+462 LTFAGWYI
-470 LGPAPAFT
+470 LGPAPTFT

-521 EALETAHKID
+521 EALEIAHKID

-552 ALPGFDE
+552 ALEGVDADY
-559 NQVLR
+559 LLT
-564 LVASAER
+564 LVASTER
-571 ESEHPLASAIVNG
+571 ESEHPLASAIIEG
-584 ANAKGLNLA
+584 ARTKGLILS
-593 KFDEFSSVTGQGVRA
+593 KIEEFNSLTGRGVRA
-608 LVENYVV
+608 LIDKNDV
-615 LVGNRKLLD
+615 LVGNKQLLD
-624 ENSIDSEAL
+624 DNGIDSSAL
-633 VEIENRLAGQGK
+633 VEIANRLSGEGK
-645 TPMLVAINGK
+645 TPMLVALNGK
-655 AAGVVAVAD
+655 AAGVVGVAD
-664 TVRLTSLASISA
+664 TVRSTSVTSIAA
-676 LQRLGLRT
+676 LQHLGLRT
-684 LMITGDNARTANAIG
+684 LMITGDNPRTAKAIG
-699 AQVGILEADIRS
+699 AQVGISEADIRS

-719 SAVAEL
+719 NAVAEL

-745 AQADVGFAIASGTD
+745 AQADVGFAIATGTD
-759 AAIEAA
+759 VAIEAA

-780 IELSRSTM
+780 IELSRSAM
-788 TNIRQNLFFALIYN
+788 TNIRQNLFFALVYN
-802 GLGLPIAAGV
+802 GLGLPIAAGA
-812 LYPVIGLRLSPM
+812 LYPLLGLRLSPM
-824 IAAGAMAL
+824 IAAAAMAL

-841 NRLRSWHPSP
+841 NRLRSWHPST

>member
-1 MTKTVFGLGVLAAVL
+1 MS
-16 LLAGAPLMIVL
+16 
-27 MNGSDIA
+27 GSDLA
-34 VLIGAAVLLIALG
+34 VLIGAVFLLLAIG
-47 WFFFAPRKAIHAT
+47 WFFFAPRKATHAT
-60 SEGKNQSIEIIV
+60 SEGRNQSIEIIV
-72 KGGYSPDTIQATVG
+72 KGGYSPDTVQATVG

-99 SCTEKVLIPAFRIS
+99 SCTEKVIIPAFRIA

-119 RRTVVTFTPDTPGT
+119 RRTTIFFTPDTPGIH
-133 YEFAC
+133 EFAC
-138 GMNMVHGKLIIK
+138 GMNMVHGKLIIN
-150 PAGAP
+150 PAGSSVADNVKDNASAEKQ
-155 TVESEKV
+155 VEIE
-162 QTPLEAP
+162 
-169 DEYQSSGLELWAQS
+169 SSRLDVFAQD
-183 ESDATIGRVAEIRD
+183 ESDAAIGRVAEIQD
-197 LTRRVIIGAVLT
+197 LTRRVVIGTVLT

-217 GDALGVNMPSVLMN
+217 GDALGINILSLLMN
-231 HWTQLALITPVM
+231 HWTQFALITPVM

-249 IHTIGWLTLR
+249 IHSIGWLTLR

-266 TLITLGTSAA
+266 TLITLGTTAA

-291 TNVRAVYFEAVGVI
+291 TNVRAVYFETVGVI

-310 FGRLLETRAKA
+310 FGRLLEVRAKA

-328 ALLDLQPPT
+328 ALLDLQPQT

-342 NDSEIEIPVEQVLV
+342 NNVEIEIPVEQVLV
-356 GDVVIVRPGEKI
+356 GDEVIVRPGEKI
-368 PVDGIVVS
+368 PVDGIVET

-389 SIPVEKEQDVIVI
+389 SIPVEKGQGDIVI
-402 GGTLNGTG
+402 GATLNGTG

-443 RLADS
+443 RLADA

-462 LTFASWYI
+462 LTFAGWYI

-552 ALPGFDE
+552 ALEGFDADY
-559 NQVLR
+559 LLM

-571 ESEHPLASAIVNG
+571 ESEHPLASAIIDG
-584 ANAKGLNLA
+584 ASAKGLILL
-593 KFDEFSSVTGQGVRA
+593 KIEEFNSLTGRGVRA
-608 LVENYVV
+608 LVDKNDV
-615 LVGNRKLLD
+615 LVGNKQLLD
-624 ENSIDSEAL
+624 DHGIDSSAL
-633 VEIENRLAGQGK
+633 VEIASRLSGEGK
-645 TPMLVAINGK
+645 TPMLIALNGK
-655 AAGVVAVAD
+655 AAGVVGVAD
-664 TVRLTSLASISA
+664 TVRPTSVSSIAA
-676 LQRLGLRT
+676 LRRLGLRT
-684 LMITGDNARTANAIG
+684 LMITGDNPKTANAIG
-699 AQVGILEADIRS
+699 AQVGIPEADIRS

-719 SAVAEL
+719 NAVAEL

-759 AAIEAA
+759 VAIEAA

-802 GLGLPIAAGV
+802 GLGLPIAAGA
-812 LYPVIGLRLSPM
+812 LYPLFGLRLSPM
-824 IAAGAMAL
+824 IAAAAMAL

-841 NRLRSWHPSP
+841 NRLRRWHPSN

>member
-1 MTKTVFGLGVLAAVL
+1 MTV
-16 LLAGAPLMIVL
+16 
-27 MNGSDIA
+27 SDLA
-34 VLIGAAVLLIALG
+34 VLIGATILLGALG
-47 WFFFAPRKAIHAT
+47 WFFLAPRRAT
-60 SEGKNQSIEIIV
+60 EALNKGSEQSIEIIV

-99 SCTEKVLIPAFRIS
+99 SCTEKVIIPAFRVA

-119 RRTVVTFTPDTPGT
+119 RRTTIVLTPDAPGT

-138 GMNMVHGKLIIK
+138 GMNMVHGKLIISAADTRANTETEHK
-150 PAGAP
+150 NRNEEDVSPIEPADDLIN
-155 TVESEKV
+155 S
-162 QTPLEAP
+162 
-169 DEYQSSGLELWAQS
+169 AQN
-183 ESDATIGRVAEIRD
+183 ERDAAIGRVVEIRD

-217 GDALGVNMPSVLMN
+217 GDALGIGMPSILMN
-231 HWTQLALITPVM
+231 HWTQFALITPVM
-243 FYVGAP
+243 FWVGAP

-266 TLITLGTSAA
+266 TLITLGTTAA
-276 YGYSV
+276 YGFSV
-281 LATFAPRILP
+281 LVTFVPTLLP
-291 TNVRAVYFEAVGVI
+291 TTLRAVYFEAVGVI

-310 FGRLLETRAKA
+310 FGRLLEVKAKA

-337 ARVLR
+337 ARVR
-342 NDSEIEIPVEQVLV
+342 RGNEEIEIPIEQVLV
-356 GDVVIVRPGEKI
+356 GEEVIVRPGEKI
-368 PVDGIVVS
+368 PVDGIVET

-389 SIPVEKEQDVIVI
+389 SIPVEKVPGDSVI
-402 GGTLNGTG
+402 GATLNGTG
-410 SLHIRTTKIGV
+410 SLHIRATKVGA
-421 NTVLAQIIKMVQQA
+421 NTVLAQIIKLVQQA

-443 RLADS
+443 RLADL
-448 ISSIFVPAVIAISI
+448 ISSIFVPAVIGISI
-462 LTFASWYI
+462 LTFASWFI
-470 LGPAPAFT
+470 LGPTPAFT

-507 TGKGAQA
+507 TGKGAHS

-538 GTITAGKPL
+538 GTITSGKPV
-547 LTDVV
+547 LTDVIV
-552 ALPGFDE
+552 LEGFE
-559 NQVLR
+559 ANTLLA
-564 LVASAER
+564 LVASAEKD
-571 ESEHPLASAIVNG
+571 SEHPLAAAIVER
-584 ANAKGLNLA
+584 ASERALTLSTVT
-593 KFDEFSSVTGQGVRA
+593 EFNSLTGRGVRA
-608 LVENYVV
+608 SINKQSV
-615 LVGNRKLLD
+615 LIGNQLLLD
-624 ENSIDSEAL
+624 ENQIDSTAL
-633 VEIENRLAGQGK
+633 VAIADRLSGEGK
-645 TPMLVAINGK
+645 TAMLVALDGA
-655 AAGVVAVAD
+655 AAGVIAVAD
-664 TVRLTSLASISA
+664 TIRPTSAAAIAA
-676 LQRLGLRT
+676 LQQLGLRT
-684 LMITGDNARTANAIG
+684 LMITGDNPRTANAIG
-699 AQVGILEADIRS
+699 AQVGISESDIRS
-711 QVLPENKA
+711 QILPENKA

-745 AQADVGFAIASGTD
+745 AQADVGFAIATGTD

-780 IELSRSTM
+780 IELSRATM

-802 GLGLPIAAGV
+802 GIGLPIAAGV
-812 LYPVIGLRLSPM
+812 LYPVLGWRLSPM
-824 IAAGAMAL
+824 IAAAAMAL
-832 SSLSVVLNA
+832 SSLSVVFNA
-841 NRLRSWHPSP
+841 NRLRGWQPSITVDH

>member
-1 MTKTVFGLGVLAAVL
+1 
-16 LLAGAPLMIVL
+16 

-34 VLIGAAVLLIALG
+34 VLIGAVVLLLALG
-47 WFFFAPRKAIHAT
+47 WFFFAPRKAT
-60 SEGKNQSIEIIV
+60 QVTTLGNNQSVEIIV

-86 VPLHITFDRQESG
+86 IPVQITFDRRESG
-99 SCTEKVLIPAFRIS
+99 SCTEKVIIPAFRIA

-138 GMNMVHGKLIIK
+138 GMNMVHGKIIIN
-150 PAGAP
+150 PAGVSD
-155 TVESEKV
+155 TVSKDLEPPFENPVDTQSTGLDLFADDESNG
-162 QTPLEAP
+162 A
-169 DEYQSSGLELWAQS
+169 
-183 ESDATIGRVAEIRD
+183 IGRVAEIRD

-217 GDALGVNMPSVLMN
+217 GDALGINIPSFLMN
-231 HWTQLALITPVM
+231 HWTQFALITPVM
-243 FYVGAP
+243 LYVGAP

-266 TLITLGTSAA
+266 TLITLGTTAA

-310 FGRLLETRAKA
+310 FGRLLEVRAKA

-328 ALLDLQPPT
+328 ALLELQPPT

-342 NDSEIEIPVEQVLV
+342 NNTEIEIPVEQVVV
-356 GDVVIVRPGEKI
+356 GDEVIVRPGEKI
-368 PVDGIVVS
+368 PVDGIVES

-389 SIPVEKEQDVIVI
+389 SIPVEKGQGDIVI
-402 GGTLNGTG
+402 GATLNGTG
-410 SLHIRTTKIGV
+410 ALHIRTTKVGV

-462 LTFASWYI
+462 VTFASWYI

-478 YALVAAVSVLI
+478 YSLVAAVSVLI

-547 LTDVV
+547 LTEVL
-552 ALPGFDE
+552 ALPGFEEDY
-559 NQVLR
+559 VLR

-571 ESEHPLASAIVNG
+571 ESEHPLASAIITG
-584 ANAKGLNLA
+584 AITKGLVLL
-593 KFDEFSSVTGQGVRA
+593 KIEEFSSMTGRGVRA
-608 LVENYVV
+608 LVDDNVV
-615 LVGNRKLLD
+615 LVGNRKLLS
-624 ENSIDSEAL
+624 ENGIDSSAL
-633 VEIENRLAGQGK
+633 VEIENRLSGEGK
-645 TPMLVAINGK
+645 TAMLVALNGK

-664 TVRLTSLASISA
+664 TVRPTSFASITA
-676 LQRLGLRT
+676 LQGLGIRAF
-684 LMITGDNARTANAIG
+684 MITGDNSRTANAIG
-699 AQVGILEADIRS
+699 AQVGISESDIQS

-719 SAVAEL
+719 SAVMEL

-745 AQADVGFAIASGTD
+745 AQADVGFAIATGTD
-759 AAIEAA
+759 VAIEAA
-765 DITLMSGSLKGVVTA
+765 DITLMSGSLTGVVTA

-802 GLGLPIAAGV
+802 GIGLPIAAGI
-812 LYPVIGLRLSPM
+812 LYPVLGLRLSPM
-824 IAAGAMAL
+824 IAAAAMAL

-841 NRLRSWHPSP
+841 NRLRSWHPAQVT